1 MKRLVALP
9 TLTLLAAFVLVGFTW
24 TPTPSTPAAS
34 DAPEKERA
42 VVAWSVDKSHSNVG
56 FKVRHLGI
64 SNVSGK
70 FHDYEVDL
78 AFDPADLSTLE
89 ATATIQIASIDTENQ
104 KRDDH
109 LRSPDFFAAEDH
121 PTMTFTSK
129 EVRNVDGN
137 DFELVGDLTIRG
149 VTKEVVLDGTMVG
162 TAVMRGNEIAALEA
176 STTIN
181 RMDYGLK
188 WNKLTEAGGV
198 VVSHDVEIILEIEAA
213 KQAESATAD

>member
-1 MKRLVALP
+1 MKRSVALP
-9 TLTLLAAFVLVGFTW
+9 TLTLLAAFVLAGFTW
-24 TPTPSTPAAS
+24 TPTPSTPTAP
-34 DAPEKERA
+34 DAPEKERTVA
-42 VVAWSVDKSHSNVG
+42 AWSVDKSHSNVG

-109 LRSPDFFAAEDH
+109 LRSEDFFAAEEY
-121 PTMTFTSK
+121 PAMTFTSK
-129 EVRNVDGN
+129 EVRSVDGN

-181 RMDYGLK
+181 RMDYGLQ

-213 KQAESATAD
+213 KQAESAQAD